1 MASFEQTIFF
11 KQRLNRA
18 VAQRLSSVRTANA
31 GASYSERFTWCV
43 ITHVTCKSL
52 YYSRNKSPAWQS
64 PANSHY
70 PVLGCEVVT
79 PALSVGRRI
88 SEPELT
94 YEAIQPRKHQSKVPI
109 PLNWKQAVQVNSLLA
124 RVQLA
129 FRGLRDWRGYTGI
142 QGDSRDPVGSDTNST
157 GTSP

>member
-1 MASFEQTIFF
+1 M
-11 KQRLNRA
+11 
-18 VAQRLSSVRTANA
+18 
-31 GASYSERFTWCV
+31 
-43 ITHVTCKSL
+43 VTS
-52 YYSRNKSPAWQS
+52 
-64 PANSHY
+64 
-70 PVLGCEVVT
+70 
-79 PALSVGRRI
+79 ALSVGRRI